1 MPSSWTATDAG
12 RRSAVFRA
20 RRATKAGAESFR
32 RLGTYCKKLGID
44 YLTVYAFS
52 TENWKRPPEEIDGI
66 MQLLRRYLHEC
77 IDTME
82 RDSNRLRF
90 LGDLSVLDDDLKELI
105 RETNEISARIEGF
118 QANVCLNYGGRDEI
132 IHAARA
138 FARDCA
144 TGEKR
149 SDALTEEIFSQYL
162 YSNGLPDPELLIRPG
177 GEKRI
182 SNYLLWQCAYSEF
195 YFCDTLWPDFDER
208 EFDKA
213 LIAYQHRE
221 RRFGRREAVREKQP
235 ERGNTMKQRWLVVAI
250 GLPLLLLVLL
260 ACPAWAT
267 MLLVCAIAGIAAY
280 ELLHTAGK
288 NVPTS
293 IYLLTVTVAAA
304 YEVLLYYSEWTFFG
318 TIQTVTVLRW
328 AFLMLLFFTAVHRF
342 GGERPFAF
350 STLCAAVVGGMV
362 FPAMYSCIF
371 LLRSY
376 ADFGRVYVLA
386 PFFIAFAGDAL
397 SMYFGMWFGKRKMAP
412 HVSPHK
418 TWAGGIGGPIGS
430 ALAMLLL
437 GLIAQ
442 KWLGYAPDYAR
453 LALVGAVANVFGQLG
468 DLSMSLIK
476 REAGIKDYS
485 HLFLTHG
492 GMLDR
497 FDSTMFIAPVVYFF
511 VAGGIL

>member
-1 MPSSWTATDAG
+1 
-12 RRSAVFRA
+12 
-20 RRATKAGAESFR
+20 
-32 RLGTYCKKLGID
+32 
-44 YLTVYAFS
+44 
-52 TENWKRPPEEIDGI
+52 
-66 MQLLRRYLHEC
+66 
-77 IDTME
+77 
-82 RDSNRLRF
+82 
-90 LGDLSVLDDDLKELI
+90 
-105 RETNEISARIEGF
+105 
-118 QANVCLNYGGRDEI
+118 
-132 IHAARA
+132 
-138 FARDCA
+138 
-144 TGEKR
+144 
-149 SDALTEEIFSQYL
+149 
-162 YSNGLPDPELLIRPG
+162 
-177 GEKRI
+177 
-182 SNYLLWQCAYSEF
+182 
-195 YFCDTLWPDFDER
+195 
-208 EFDKA
+208 
-213 LIAYQHRE
+213 
-221 RRFGRREAVREKQP
+221 
-235 ERGNTMKQRWLVVAI
+235 MKQRWLVVAI

-293 IYLLTVTVAAA
+293 IYLLTVAAAAA
-304 YEVLLYYSEWTFFG
+304 YEVLLYHSEWTFFG
-318 TIQTVTVLRW
+318 TNQTVTVLRW

-362 FPAMYSCIF
+362 FPAMYSCIG
-371 LLRSY
+371 LLRNVSP
-376 ADFGRVYVLA
+376 AFVLM
-386 PFFIAFAGDAL
+386 PFVIAFIGDSF
-397 SMYFGMWFGKRKMAP
+397 SMLGGMAFGHKKFAP
-412 HVSPHK
+412 NVSPNK
-418 TWAGGIGGPIGS
+418 TWAGGFGGPIGS

>member
-1 MPSSWTATDAG
+1 
-12 RRSAVFRA
+12 
-20 RRATKAGAESFR
+20 
-32 RLGTYCKKLGID
+32 
-44 YLTVYAFS
+44 
-52 TENWKRPPEEIDGI
+52 
-66 MQLLRRYLHEC
+66 
-77 IDTME
+77 
-82 RDSNRLRF
+82 
-90 LGDLSVLDDDLKELI
+90 
-105 RETNEISARIEGF
+105 
-118 QANVCLNYGGRDEI
+118 
-132 IHAARA
+132 
-138 FARDCA
+138 
-144 TGEKR
+144 
-149 SDALTEEIFSQYL
+149 
-162 YSNGLPDPELLIRPG
+162 
-177 GEKRI
+177 
-182 SNYLLWQCAYSEF
+182 
-195 YFCDTLWPDFDER
+195 
-208 EFDKA
+208 
-213 LIAYQHRE
+213 
-221 RRFGRREAVREKQP
+221 
-235 ERGNTMKQRWLVVAI
+235 MKQRWLVVAI

-288 NVPTS
+288 IVPAI
-293 IYLLTVTVAAA
+293 IYTWTIMIALIQEVYIYSGSDAFAIGPVSSVTMIRWYFVVSLFVFAVVG
-304 YEVLLYYSEWTFFG
+304 YGRGEGREVS
-318 TIQTVTVLRW
+318 
-328 AFLMLLFFTAVHRF
+328 FT
-342 GGERPFAF
+342 
-350 STLCAAVVGGMV
+350 TLCIAVVGGMV

-418 TWAGGIGGPIGS
+418 TWAGGFGGPIGS

>member
-1 MPSSWTATDAG
+1 
-12 RRSAVFRA
+12 
-20 RRATKAGAESFR
+20 
-32 RLGTYCKKLGID
+32 
-44 YLTVYAFS
+44 
-52 TENWKRPPEEIDGI
+52 
-66 MQLLRRYLHEC
+66 
-77 IDTME
+77 
-82 RDSNRLRF
+82 
-90 LGDLSVLDDDLKELI
+90 
-105 RETNEISARIEGF
+105 
-118 QANVCLNYGGRDEI
+118 
-132 IHAARA
+132 
-138 FARDCA
+138 
-144 TGEKR
+144 
-149 SDALTEEIFSQYL
+149 
-162 YSNGLPDPELLIRPG
+162 
-177 GEKRI
+177 
-182 SNYLLWQCAYSEF
+182 
-195 YFCDTLWPDFDER
+195 
-208 EFDKA
+208 
-213 LIAYQHRE
+213 
-221 RRFGRREAVREKQP
+221 
-235 ERGNTMKQRWLVVAI
+235 MKQRWLVVI
-250 GLPLLLLVLL
+250 VGLPALLAVLL

-267 MLLVCAIAGIAAY
+267 MLVVCGIAGIAAY
-280 ELLHTAGK
+280 ELLHTAGE
-288 NVPTS
+288 NVPANFYFGLVTTVVMQEIWLYWEKAS
-293 IYLLTVTVAAA
+293 GVHALPISTVTI
-304 YEVLLYYSEWTFFG
+304 F
-318 TIQTVTVLRW
+318 RW
-328 AFLMLLFFTAVHRF
+328 ILVMMAFLFAVISYGKEKPFTFHDVAV
-342 GGERPFAF
+342 
-350 STLCAAVVGGMV
+350 SIVGGIV

-418 TWAGGIGGPIGS
+418 TWAGGFGGPIGS

>member
-1 MPSSWTATDAG
+1 
-12 RRSAVFRA
+12 
-20 RRATKAGAESFR
+20 
-32 RLGTYCKKLGID
+32 
-44 YLTVYAFS
+44 
-52 TENWKRPPEEIDGI
+52 
-66 MQLLRRYLHEC
+66 
-77 IDTME
+77 
-82 RDSNRLRF
+82 
-90 LGDLSVLDDDLKELI
+90 
-105 RETNEISARIEGF
+105 
-118 QANVCLNYGGRDEI
+118 
-132 IHAARA
+132 
-138 FARDCA
+138 
-144 TGEKR
+144 
-149 SDALTEEIFSQYL
+149 
-162 YSNGLPDPELLIRPG
+162 
-177 GEKRI
+177 
-182 SNYLLWQCAYSEF
+182 
-195 YFCDTLWPDFDER
+195 
-208 EFDKA
+208 
-213 LIAYQHRE
+213 
-221 RRFGRREAVREKQP
+221 
-235 ERGNTMKQRWLVVAI
+235 MKQRWLVVAI

-293 IYLLTVTVAAA
+293 IYLLTVTAAAA

-318 TIQTVTVLRW
+318 AIQTVTVLRW

-350 STLCAAVVGGMV
+350 STLCAAVVGGIV

-418 TWAGGIGGPIGS
+418 TWAGGF
-430 ALAMLLL
+430 
-437 GLIAQ
+437 
-442 KWLGYAPDYAR
+442 GYAPDYAR

>member
-1 MPSSWTATDAG
+1 
-12 RRSAVFRA
+12 
-20 RRATKAGAESFR
+20 
-32 RLGTYCKKLGID
+32 
-44 YLTVYAFS
+44 
-52 TENWKRPPEEIDGI
+52 
-66 MQLLRRYLHEC
+66 
-77 IDTME
+77 
-82 RDSNRLRF
+82 
-90 LGDLSVLDDDLKELI
+90 
-105 RETNEISARIEGF
+105 
-118 QANVCLNYGGRDEI
+118 
-132 IHAARA
+132 
-138 FARDCA
+138 
-144 TGEKR
+144 
-149 SDALTEEIFSQYL
+149 
-162 YSNGLPDPELLIRPG
+162 
-177 GEKRI
+177 
-182 SNYLLWQCAYSEF
+182 
-195 YFCDTLWPDFDER
+195 
-208 EFDKA
+208 
-213 LIAYQHRE
+213 
-221 RRFGRREAVREKQP
+221 
-235 ERGNTMKQRWLVVAI
+235 MKQRWLVVAI

-280 ELLHTAGK
+280 ELLHTAGE
-288 NVPTS
+288 NIPTNFYWGLVTTVVMQETWLFKEEISGTYDLS
-293 IYLLTVTVAAA
+293 ISTVTI
-304 YEVLLYYSEWTFFG
+304 F
-318 TIQTVTVLRW
+318 RW
-328 AFLMLLFFTAVHRF
+328 ILVMMAFLFAVISYGKEKPFTFGDVAV
-342 GGERPFAF
+342 
-350 STLCAAVVGGMV
+350 SIVGGIV

-386 PFFIAFAGDAL
+386 PFFIAFAGDSL
-397 SMYFGMWFGKRKMAP
+397 SMGFGMWFGKRKMAP

>member
-1 MPSSWTATDAG
+1 
-12 RRSAVFRA
+12 
-20 RRATKAGAESFR
+20 
-32 RLGTYCKKLGID
+32 
-44 YLTVYAFS
+44 
-52 TENWKRPPEEIDGI
+52 
-66 MQLLRRYLHEC
+66 
-77 IDTME
+77 
-82 RDSNRLRF
+82 
-90 LGDLSVLDDDLKELI
+90 
-105 RETNEISARIEGF
+105 
-118 QANVCLNYGGRDEI
+118 
-132 IHAARA
+132 
-138 FARDCA
+138 
-144 TGEKR
+144 
-149 SDALTEEIFSQYL
+149 
-162 YSNGLPDPELLIRPG
+162 
-177 GEKRI
+177 
-182 SNYLLWQCAYSEF
+182 
-195 YFCDTLWPDFDER
+195 
-208 EFDKA
+208 
-213 LIAYQHRE
+213 
-221 RRFGRREAVREKQP
+221 
-235 ERGNTMKQRWLVVAI
+235 MKQRWLVVAI

-288 NVPTS
+288 IVPAI
-293 IYLLTVTVAAA
+293 IYTWTIMIALIQEVYIYSGSDAFAIGPVSSVTMIRWYFVVSLFVFAVVG
-304 YEVLLYYSEWTFFG
+304 YGRGEGREVS
-318 TIQTVTVLRW
+318 
-328 AFLMLLFFTAVHRF
+328 FT
-342 GGERPFAF
+342 
-350 STLCAAVVGGMV
+350 TLCIAVVGGMV

-437 GLIAQ
+437 GLIGQ

>member
-1 MPSSWTATDAG
+1 
-12 RRSAVFRA
+12 
-20 RRATKAGAESFR
+20 
-32 RLGTYCKKLGID
+32 
-44 YLTVYAFS
+44 
-52 TENWKRPPEEIDGI
+52 
-66 MQLLRRYLHEC
+66 
-77 IDTME
+77 
-82 RDSNRLRF
+82 
-90 LGDLSVLDDDLKELI
+90 
-105 RETNEISARIEGF
+105 
-118 QANVCLNYGGRDEI
+118 
-132 IHAARA
+132 
-138 FARDCA
+138 
-144 TGEKR
+144 
-149 SDALTEEIFSQYL
+149 
-162 YSNGLPDPELLIRPG
+162 
-177 GEKRI
+177 
-182 SNYLLWQCAYSEF
+182 
-195 YFCDTLWPDFDER
+195 
-208 EFDKA
+208 
-213 LIAYQHRE
+213 
-221 RRFGRREAVREKQP
+221 
-235 ERGNTMKQRWLVVAI
+235 MKQRWLVVAI

-267 MLLVCAIAGIAAY
+267 MLLVCIIAGIAAY
-280 ELLHTAGK
+280 ELLHTAGE
-288 NVPTS
+288 NVPANFYFGLVTTVVMQEIWLFKEKMS
-293 IYLLTVTVAAA
+293 GVHSLPISTVTI
-304 YEVLLYYSEWTFFG
+304 F
-318 TIQTVTVLRW
+318 RW
-328 AFLMLLFFTAVHRF
+328 ILVMMAFLFAVISYGKEKPFTFRDVAV
-342 GGERPFAF
+342 
-350 STLCAAVVGGMV
+350 SIVGGIV

-418 TWAGGIGGPIGS
+418 TLAGGIGGPIGS

-437 GLIAQ
+437 GLIGQ